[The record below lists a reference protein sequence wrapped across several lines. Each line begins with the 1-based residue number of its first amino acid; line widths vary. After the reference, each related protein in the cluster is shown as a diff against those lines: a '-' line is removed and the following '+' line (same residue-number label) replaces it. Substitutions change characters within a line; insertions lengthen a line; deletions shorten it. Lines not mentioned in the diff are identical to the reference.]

1 VDHNDPLTTPLAPL
15 KLVVTEPPIAM
26 MFASPMDGTA
36 LLPPR
41 RRLRVVPVRASLLG
55 SGSIAGRLAL
65 LLLPLVFMPLV
76 LASTSAAYVQDAGA
90 VKPDQ
95 VFRVHPRTGKVSA
108 LTGTITENSLETVR
122 LDRSGKES
130 TYASSEIVRI
140 VWGAVPPAFRDGIT
154 YAERGDHENAVARF
168 RVAAG
173 DSSSREVVRA
183 DARLR
188 AAGAL
193 LAWGAKDANRFT
205 ECSAEAARFLSDYPN
220 NRDVPQAR
228 WLKGRAT
235 RLAGDAAGA
244 AADFRALYEE
254 GANDPPTAGYP
265 RALCLDAG
273 LAAARAFLA
282 TGDTA
287 SARELFTAL
296 EGSFQ
301 QAASALEDTA
311 SAERVHLL
319 AGAGEASVGEG
330 FCLLAGGQA
339 SQAVRYFEGKLG
351 RADQTASA
359 RFSASLGLAE
369 SHLAGGNL
377 RQAQVE
383 FAKVSSLDYT
393 DRDRV
398 ARALV
403 GMAEAAIKINDSSA
417 KADAKLW
424 LTKVGDV
431 FGGTP
436 SAAKAATILAKL

>member
-1 VDHNDPLTTPLAPL
+1 
-15 KLVVTEPPIAM
+15 M

-36 LLPPR
+36 LLPPLR
-41 RRLRVVPVRASLLG
+41 RRRVATASASLLG
-55 SGSIAGRLAL
+55 ASRVAG
-65 LLLPLVFMPLV
+65 LVALV
-76 LASTSAAYVQDAGA
+76 LMGLVLPGTAHAQDGGSA
-90 VKPDQ
+90 KPDQ
-95 VFRVHPRTGKVSA
+95 VFRVHPRTGKVAA

-122 LDRSGKES
+122 LDRGGKES
-130 TYASSEIVRI
+130 SYAASEILRI
-140 VWGAVPPAFRDGIT
+140 VWGDVPPPYRDGST

-173 DSSSREVVRA
+173 DASAREVVRA

-188 AAGAL
+188 AAREL
-193 LAWGAKDANRFT
+193 LAWGARDAHRFT
-205 ECSAEAARFLSDYPN
+205 ECAAEAARFLTDFPN
-220 NRDVPQAR
+220 NREVPQAR

-235 RLAGDAAGA
+235 RLAGDPASA

-282 TGDTA
+282 TGDTG
-287 SARELFTAL
+287 SARALFTAL
-296 EGSFQ
+296 EGSYQ

-311 SAERVHLL
+311 SADRVHLL
-319 AGAGEASVGEG
+319 SGAGEASIGEG
-330 FCLLAGGQA
+330 YCLLAGGQT

-351 RADQTASA
+351 RADLPASA

-369 SHLAGGNL
+369 SYLASGEL
-377 RQAQVE
+377 RKAQIE
-383 FAKVSSLDYT
+383 FAKVSSLDFT
-393 DRDRV
+393 DRDRN

-403 GMAEAAIKINDSSA
+403 GMSDAALKINDSRA

-424 LTKVGDV
+424 LTKVGEV
-431 FGGTP
+431 FGDTP
-436 SAAKAATILAKL
+436 SAAKAATLLAKL